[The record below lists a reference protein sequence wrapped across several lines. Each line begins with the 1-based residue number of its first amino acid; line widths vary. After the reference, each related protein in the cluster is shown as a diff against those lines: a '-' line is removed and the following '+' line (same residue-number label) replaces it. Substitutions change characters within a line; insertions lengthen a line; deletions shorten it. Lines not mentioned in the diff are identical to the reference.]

1 MQNKTHPLSVY
12 AYKPRNEGNI
22 MAEVDEECGLPLN
35 NGGANGDTAIRHH
48 SSDSNSQR
56 SRSDDNPQRQSSNSS
71 SHHSRQ
77 LSIQSNVSDSEY
89 QDYVSEL
96 TPLVGV
102 SEEMAPSPTSYN
114 INGVGAEL
122 SYPQHQMRHNLQRIP
137 SEESIHTVT
146 ALPGMV
152 IRCNSINMVVGS
164 RDGSCAI
171 RPSTTNVV
179 RITYSNYQC

>member
-1 MQNKTHPLSVY
+1 
-12 AYKPRNEGNI
+12 
-22 MAEVDEECGLPLN
+22 MAEVDDEECGLPLN
-35 NGGANGDTAIRHH
+35 NGGANGGTAIRHH
-48 SSDSNSQR
+48 SSGSYSPR
-56 SRSDDNPQRQSSNSS
+56 SRSDDSNPQRQSSNSS

-102 SEEMAPSPTSYN
+102 SEEMAPSPTSYDV
-114 INGVGAEL
+114 NGVGGD

-152 IRCNSINMVVGS
+152 IRCHSINMVVGS

-171 RPSTTNVV
+171 RPSTTKVV
-179 RITYSNYQC
+179 RIKYSNFQC

>member
-1 MQNKTHPLSVY
+1 
-12 AYKPRNEGNI
+12 

-35 NGGANGDTAIRHH
+35 NGGANGGTAIRQH
-48 SSDSNSQR
+48 SSGSYSQR
-56 SRSDDNPQRQSSNSS
+56 SRSDDSNPHTTRQSSNSS

-152 IRCNSINMVVGS
+152 IRCHSINMVVGS

-171 RPSTTNVV
+171 RPSTTKVV
-179 RITYSNYQC
+179 RIKYSNFQC

>member
-1 MQNKTHPLSVY
+1 
-12 AYKPRNEGNI
+12 
-22 MAEVDEECGLPLN
+22 MAEDEECGLPLDH
-35 NGGANGDTAIRHH
+35 GGANGDTAIRHH
-48 SSDSNSQR
+48 SSSGSYSQR
-56 SRSDDNPQRQSSNSS
+56 SRSDDSNPYHRQSSNSS

-96 TPLVGV
+96 TPLIGS
-102 SEEMAPSPTSYN
+102 SEEMAPSPTSYD
-114 INGVGAEL
+114 INGGEE
-122 SYPQHQMRHNLQRIP
+122 QMRHNLQRIP

-152 IRCNSINMVVGS
+152 IRCHSINMVVGS

-171 RPSTTNVV
+171 RPSTTKVV
-179 RITYSNYQC
+179 RIHI